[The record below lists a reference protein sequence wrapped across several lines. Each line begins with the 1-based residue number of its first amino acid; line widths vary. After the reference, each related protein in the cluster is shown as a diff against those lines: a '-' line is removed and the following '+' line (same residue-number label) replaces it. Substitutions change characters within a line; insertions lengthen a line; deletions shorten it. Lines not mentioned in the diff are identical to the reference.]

1 MTDDETHPLR
11 DRLEQVGRFSAENR
25 RTVFAV
31 VAALVLVSLV
41 IAGASVQMS
50 LGMELYIDDSS
61 QTNQDWQEVKGE
73 DAFDLGNNVFVMVE
87 ADHLYDPETIRTID
101 RLDRRYTDTGEF
113 TSVTSLADVVK
124 RGNGG
129 EIPSTEREVHASI
142 QRVETMDPSAAALVS
157 NVNPDR
163 ETALIVATYG
173 EVDVPDSEDQYFGFL
188 PGTAAGY
195 LTGETADATDHVHV
209 PPNVDVT
216 VTGAPV
222 FENAAFG
229 LMLPEMIQLFA
240 VAFAII
246 FTVVFLVMRGRLYRT
261 WKVFI
266 PVGTAMVSLV
276 YMLGMMGVVGFNFNA
291 IMLGVLPIALGL
303 GIDFSLQLHTR
314 YIEEREKGREPVDA
328 AGAAART
335 TGNTLL
341 LAMATTSIGLG
352 ALLVSAVPPTRQLG
366 ATAAFGVIAATA
378 LSLTLLVALLVHFD
392 DDEYELV
399 TDSGDAPA
407 DAPTAATDGGEPTDD
422 DRSRDGDEPIDGS
435 SPDGPAPLDPPSA
448 DGGGGDEPAPEPS
461 ASGGDRSDSDESST
475 GVVGSDDPAF
485 ERFIGALSGG
495 IAAAPLLVLLLMVGA
510 IGGGAAVYHDVPTTQ
525 EMLDYWPDIEQR
537 DDLESL
543 EDTAESPS
551 VMYLVVEGKDAYSP
565 TTFERASAFE
575 TEIEDH
581 PDVNAAMSPVTAVE
595 MANGGEI
602 PESRARVIGLAEQQ
616 AASELMPIGSREET
630 PDRFIIQLFV
640 ADIEGE
646 EVRHLIDDTE
656 AIADKHLSTER
667 TAVTGKPVVN
677 RNVIENVTSGR
688 DPMTVLSFGMATI
701 FLALA
706 LRSLRE
712 SVLLVVSVAISAVM
726 LISMAMYALG
736 IPWNPLTVATGSIAL
751 GAGITYGIHVHERFK
766 EELFTHGSTP
776 TEAMREAMVRKSR
789 PVVGSGTTTLFGF
802 GALGISQFPVLANF
816 GIAVALAMTFALVT
830 AFVFLP
836 AAALVLATRTN
847 TYATA

>member
-1 MTDDETHPLR
+1 MTDDASTPLR
-11 DRLEQVGRFSAENR
+11 DGLERVGRFSAENR
-25 RTVFAV
+25 RTVFSAVAVLAV
-31 VAALVLVSLV
+31 VSLA

-50 LGMELYIDDSS
+50 LGMELYIDDDS
-61 QTNQDWQEVKGE
+61 QTNQNWQEVKA
-73 DAFDLGNNVFVMVE
+73 DDTFDLGNNVFVMVE
-87 ADHLYDPETIRTID
+87 TDHLYEPETIRTID
-101 RLDRRYTDTGEF
+101 RLDRRYAASGEF
-113 TSVTSLADVVK
+113 SSVTSLADVVR

-129 EIPSTEREVHASI
+129 EIPDTEREVRASI
-142 QRVETMDPSAAALVS
+142 ARVESTDSSAAALVS

-173 EVDVPDSEDQYFGFL
+173 EVDVPPSDDKYFGFL

-195 LTGETADATDHVHV
+195 LTDEVTDATDHVRV
-209 PPNVDVT
+209 PPHVDVT

-229 LMLPEMIQLFA
+229 LMLPEMVQLFA

-246 FTVVFLVMRGRLYRT
+246 FSVVFLVMRGRLYRT
-261 WKVFI
+261 WKVFL
-266 PVGTAMVSLV
+266 PVGTALVALV

-378 LSLTLLVALLVHFD
+378 LSLTLLVALLVEFD
-392 DDEYELV
+392 GDEYETV
-399 TDSGDAPA
+399 NAPA
-407 DAPTAATDGGEPTDD
+407 DSDAAV
-422 DRSRDGDEPIDGS
+422 
-435 SPDGPAPLDPPSA
+435 A
-448 DGGGGDEPAPEPS
+448 DGGAPPSPGGDADDRPAPEPS
-461 ASGGDRSDSDESST
+461 ADSVLGDDE
-475 GVVGSDDPAF
+475 PAF
-485 ERFIGALSGG
+485 ERFIGSLSGG
-495 IAAAPLLVLLLMVGA
+495 IAAAPLFVVVLMLAA
-510 IGGGAAVYHDVPTTQ
+510 IGGGAAVYHDVETTQ
-525 EMLDYWPDIEQR
+525 EMLDYWPSIEQR
-537 DDLESL
+537 DDLEEL
-543 EDTAESPS
+543 EDTAQSPN
-551 VMYLVVEGKDAYSP
+551 VIYLVVEGTDAYSP
-565 TTFERASAFE
+565 TTFRRASAFE
-575 TEIEDH
+575 TAIEDH
-581 PDVNAAMSPVTAVE
+581 DDVNAAMSPVTAVE
-595 MANGGEI
+595 MANDGEI
-602 PESRARVIGLAEQQ
+602 PESRARLVETVDRQ
-616 AASELMPIGSREET
+616 AASDLMPIGDRADT
-630 PDRFIIQLFV
+630 PDRFVIQLFV
-640 ADIEGE
+640 ADIEGQ

-656 AIADKHLSTER
+656 AVADKHLATER

-688 DPMTVLSFGMATI
+688 DPMTVLSFGMATL

-766 EELFTHGSTP
+766 EELYVNNAAP
-776 TEAMREAMVRKSR
+776 AAAMREAMVRKSR
-789 PVVGSGTTTLFGF
+789 PVIGSGATTLFGF
-802 GALGISQFPVLANF
+802 GALGISDFPVLANF
-816 GIAVALAMTFALVT
+816 GIAVALAMTFALAT

-836 AAALVLATRTN
+836 AAALLLARWTN
-847 TYATA
+847 TYDAA

>member
-261 WKVFI
+261 WKVFL

-276 YMLGMMGVVGFNFNA
+276 YMLGMMGIVGFNFNA

-399 TDSGDAPA
+399 AGAGDSSADTPA
-407 DAPTAATDGGEPTDD
+407 DTHPAATDGGAPTDGDDPTDD
-422 DRSRDGDEPIDGS
+422 TSLDERE
-435 SPDGPAPLDPPSA
+435 PLDPPSA
-448 DGGGGDEPAPEPS
+448 DGGGGDGPAPEPS
-461 ASGGDRSDSDESST
+461 ASGGDRAGSDEAST
-475 GVVGSDDPAF
+475 GVVGSDEPAF

-789 PVVGSGTTTLFGF
+789 PVIGSGATTLFGF

>member
-1 MTDDETHPLR
+1 MTDDASTPLR
-11 DRLEQVGRFSAENR
+11 DGLERVGRFSAENR
-25 RTVFAV
+25 RTVFSAVAVLAV
-31 VAALVLVSLV
+31 VSLA

-50 LGMELYIDDSS
+50 LGMELYIDDDS
-61 QTNQDWQEVKGE
+61 QTNQNWQEVKA
-73 DAFDLGNNVFVMVE
+73 DDTFDLGNNVFVMVE
-87 ADHLYDPETIRTID
+87 TDHLYEPETIRTID
-101 RLDRRYTDTGEF
+101 RLDRRYAASGEF
-113 TSVTSLADVVK
+113 SSVTSLADVVR

-129 EIPSTEREVHASI
+129 EIPDTEREVRASI
-142 QRVETMDPSAAALVS
+142 ARVESTDSSAAALVS

-173 EVDVPDSEDQYFGFL
+173 EVDVPPSDDKYFGFL

-195 LTGETADATDHVHV
+195 LTDEVADATDHVRV
-209 PPNVDVT
+209 PPHVDVT

-246 FTVVFLVMRGRLYRT
+246 FSVVFLVMRGRLYRT
-261 WKVFI
+261 WKVFL
-266 PVGTAMVSLV
+266 PVGTALVALV

-378 LSLTLLVALLVHFD
+378 LSLTLLVALLVELD
-392 DDEYELV
+392 GDEYETV
-399 TDSGDAPA
+399 NAPA
-407 DAPTAATDGGEPTDD
+407 DGDAAV
-422 DRSRDGDEPIDGS
+422 
-435 SPDGPAPLDPPSA
+435 A
-448 DGGGGDEPAPEPS
+448 DGGAPPSPGGDADDRPEPS
-461 ASGGDRSDSDESST
+461 ADDGVLGDDE
-475 GVVGSDDPAF
+475 PAF
-485 ERFIGALSGG
+485 ERFIGSLSGG
-495 IAAAPLLVLLLMVGA
+495 IAAAPLLVVVLMLAA
-510 IGGGAAVYHDVPTTQ
+510 IGGGAAVYHDVETTQ
-525 EMLDYWPDIEQR
+525 EMLDYWPEIEQR
-537 DDLESL
+537 DDLEEL
-543 EDTAESPS
+543 EDTAQSPN
-551 VMYLVVEGKDAYSP
+551 VIYLVVEGKDAYSP
-565 TTFERASAFE
+565 TTFRRASAFE
-575 TEIEDH
+575 TAIEDH
-581 PDVNAAMSPVTAVE
+581 DDVNAAMSPVTAVE
-595 MANGGEI
+595 MANDGEI
-602 PESRARVIGLAEQQ
+602 PESRARLVETVDRQ
-616 AASELMPIGSREET
+616 AASDLMPIGDRADT
-630 PDRFIIQLFV
+630 PDRFVIQLFV
-640 ADIEGE
+640 ADIEGQ

-656 AIADKHLSTER
+656 AVADKHLATER

-688 DPMTVLSFGMATI
+688 DPMTVLSFGMATL

-766 EELFTHGSTP
+766 EELYVNNAAP
-776 TEAMREAMVRKSR
+776 AAAMREAMVRKSR
-789 PVVGSGTTTLFGF
+789 PVIGSGATTLFGF
-802 GALGISQFPVLANF
+802 GALGISDFPVLANF
-816 GIAVALAMTFALVT
+816 GIAVALAMTFALAT

-836 AAALVLATRTN
+836 AAALLLARWTN
-847 TYATA
+847 TYDAA

>member
-1 MTDDETHPLR
+1 MTDDASTPLR
-11 DRLEQVGRFSAENR
+11 DGLERVGRFSAENR
-25 RTVFAV
+25 RTVFSAVAVLAV
-31 VAALVLVSLV
+31 VSLA

-50 LGMELYIDDSS
+50 LGMELYIDDDS
-61 QTNQDWQEVKGE
+61 QTNQNWQEVKA
-73 DAFDLGNNVFVMVE
+73 DDTFDLGNNVFVMVE
-87 ADHLYDPETIRTID
+87 TDHLYEPETIRTID
-101 RLDRRYTDTGEF
+101 RLDRRYAASGEF
-113 TSVTSLADVVK
+113 SSVTSLADVVR

-129 EIPSTEREVHASI
+129 EIPDTEREVRASI
-142 QRVETMDPSAAALVS
+142 ARVESTDSSAAALVS

-173 EVDVPDSEDQYFGFL
+173 EVDVPPSDDKYFGFL

-195 LTGETADATDHVHV
+195 LTDEVADATDHVRV
-209 PPNVDVT
+209 PPHVDVT

-246 FTVVFLVMRGRLYRT
+246 FSVVFLVMRGRLYRT
-261 WKVFI
+261 WKVFL
-266 PVGTAMVSLV
+266 PVGTALVALV

-378 LSLTLLVALLVHFD
+378 LSLTLLVALLVELD
-392 DDEYELV
+392 GDEYETV
-399 TDSGDAPA
+399 NAPA
-407 DAPTAATDGGEPTDD
+407 DGDAAV
-422 DRSRDGDEPIDGS
+422 
-435 SPDGPAPLDPPSA
+435 A
-448 DGGGGDEPAPEPS
+448 DGGAPPSPGGDADDRPAPEPS
-461 ASGGDRSDSDESST
+461 ADGVLGDDE
-475 GVVGSDDPAF
+475 PAF
-485 ERFIGALSGG
+485 ERFIGSLSGG
-495 IAAAPLLVLLLMVGA
+495 IAAAPLLVVVLMLAA
-510 IGGGAAVYHDVPTTQ
+510 IGGGAAVYHDVETTQ
-525 EMLDYWPDIEQR
+525 EMLDYWPEIEQR
-537 DDLESL
+537 DDLEEL
-543 EDTAESPS
+543 EDTAQSPN
-551 VMYLVVEGKDAYSP
+551 VIYLVVEGKDAYSP
-565 TTFERASAFE
+565 TTFRRASAFE
-575 TEIEDH
+575 TAIEDH
-581 PDVNAAMSPVTAVE
+581 DDVNAAMSPVTAVE
-595 MANGGEI
+595 MANDGEI
-602 PESRARVIGLAEQQ
+602 PESRARLVETVDRQ
-616 AASELMPIGSREET
+616 AASDLMPIGDRADT
-630 PDRFIIQLFV
+630 PDRFVIQLFV
-640 ADIEGE
+640 ADIEGQ

-656 AIADKHLSTER
+656 AVADKHLATER

-688 DPMTVLSFGMATI
+688 DPMTVLSFGMATL

-766 EELFTHGSTP
+766 EELYVNNAAP
-776 TEAMREAMVRKSR
+776 AAAMREAMVRKSR
-789 PVVGSGTTTLFGF
+789 PVIGSGATTLFGF
-802 GALGISQFPVLANF
+802 GALGISDFPVLANF
-816 GIAVALAMTFALVT
+816 GIAVALAMTFALAT

-836 AAALVLATRTN
+836 AAALLLARWTN
-847 TYATA
+847 TYDAA

>member
-1 MTDDETHPLR
+1 MTDDASTPLR
-11 DRLEQVGRFSAENR
+11 DGLERVGRFSAENR
-25 RTVFAV
+25 RTVFSAVAVLAV
-31 VAALVLVSLV
+31 VSLA

-50 LGMELYIDDSS
+50 LGMELYIDDDS
-61 QTNQDWQEVKGE
+61 QTNQNWQEVKA
-73 DAFDLGNNVFVMVE
+73 DDTFDLGNNVFVMVE
-87 ADHLYDPETIRTID
+87 TDHLYEPETIRTID
-101 RLDRRYTDTGEF
+101 RLDRRYAASGEF
-113 TSVTSLADVVK
+113 SSVTSLADVVR

-129 EIPSTEREVHASI
+129 EIPDTEREVRASI
-142 QRVETMDPSAAALVS
+142 ARVESTDSSAAALVS

-173 EVDVPDSEDQYFGFL
+173 EVDVPPSDDKYFGFL

-195 LTGETADATDHVHV
+195 LTDEVTDATDHVRV
-209 PPNVDVT
+209 PPHVDVT

-229 LMLPEMIQLFA
+229 LMLPEMVQLFA

-246 FTVVFLVMRGRLYRT
+246 FSVVFLVMRGRLYRT
-261 WKVFI
+261 WKVFL
-266 PVGTAMVSLV
+266 PVGTALVALV

-378 LSLTLLVALLVHFD
+378 LSLTLLVALLVEFD
-392 DDEYELV
+392 GDEYETV
-399 TDSGDAPA
+399 NAPA
-407 DAPTAATDGGEPTDD
+407 DSDAAV
-422 DRSRDGDEPIDGS
+422 
-435 SPDGPAPLDPPSA
+435 A
-448 DGGGGDEPAPEPS
+448 DGGAPPSPGGDADDRPAPEPS
-461 ASGGDRSDSDESST
+461 ADDGVLGDDE
-475 GVVGSDDPAF
+475 PAF
-485 ERFIGALSGG
+485 ERFIGSLSGG
-495 IAAAPLLVLLLMVGA
+495 IAAAPLLVVVLMLAA
-510 IGGGAAVYHDVPTTQ
+510 IGGGAAVYHDVETTQ
-525 EMLDYWPDIEQR
+525 EMLDYWPEIEQR
-537 DDLESL
+537 DDLEEL
-543 EDTAESPS
+543 EDTAQSPN
-551 VMYLVVEGKDAYSP
+551 VIYLVVEGTDAYSP
-565 TTFERASAFE
+565 TTFRRASAFE
-575 TEIEDH
+575 TAIEDH
-581 PDVNAAMSPVTAVE
+581 DDVNAAMSPVTAVE
-595 MANGGEI
+595 MANDGEI
-602 PESRARVIGLAEQQ
+602 PESRARLVETVDRQ
-616 AASELMPIGSREET
+616 AASDLMPIGDRADT
-630 PDRFIIQLFV
+630 PDRFVIQLFV
-640 ADIEGE
+640 ADIEGQ
-646 EVRHLIDDTE
+646 EVRYLIDDTE
-656 AIADKHLSTER
+656 AVADKHLATER

-688 DPMTVLSFGMATI
+688 DPMTVLSFGMATL

-766 EELFTHGSTP
+766 EELYVNNAAP
-776 TEAMREAMVRKSR
+776 AAAMREAMVRKSR
-789 PVVGSGTTTLFGF
+789 PVIGSGATTLFGF
-802 GALGISQFPVLANF
+802 GALGISDFPVLANF
-816 GIAVALAMTFALVT
+816 GIAVALAMTFALAT

-836 AAALVLATRTN
+836 AAALLLARWTN
-847 TYATA
+847 TYDAA

>member
-1 MTDDETHPLR
+1 MTDDDSTPLR
-11 DRLEQVGRFSAENR
+11 DGLERLGRFAAENR
-25 RTVFAV
+25 RTVFSV
-31 VAALVLVSLV
+31 VAVLVVVSLV
-41 IAGASVQMS
+41 IAGLSVQMS
-50 LGMELYIDDSS
+50 LGMELYVDDSS
-61 QTNQDWQEVKGE
+61 QTNQNWQEVKA
-73 DAFDLGNNVFVMVE
+73 DDTFDLGNNVFVMIE
-87 ADHLYDPETIRTID
+87 TDHLYEPETIRTID
-101 RLDRRYTDTGEF
+101 RLDRRYTETGEF
-113 TSVTSLADVVK
+113 SSVTSLADVVR

-129 EIPSTEREVHASI
+129 EIPATEREVRAAI
-142 QRVETMDPSAAALVS
+142 DRVESRDASAAALVD

-173 EVDVPDSEDQYFGFL
+173 QVDVPDAEDRYFGFL
-188 PGTAAGY
+188 PGTAAGF
-195 LTGETADATDHVHV
+195 LTDEVSDATDHVTV
-209 PPNVDVT
+209 PPHVDVT

-246 FTVVFLVMRGRLYRT
+246 FSVVFLVMRGRLYRT
-261 WKVFI
+261 WKVFL
-266 PVGTAMVSLV
+266 PVGTALVALV

-378 LSLTLLVALLVHFD
+378 LSLTLLVALLVQF
-392 DDEYELV
+392 
-399 TDSGDAPA
+399 
-407 DAPTAATDGGEPTDD
+407 
-422 DRSRDGDEPIDGS
+422 DGDEYDLQGTTAS
-435 SPDGPAPLDPPSA
+435 DSGEATVAAADNGRPSA
-448 DGGGGDEPAPEPS
+448 DTDTVNAPSPEPS
-461 ASGGDRSDSDESST
+461 ATDES
-475 GVVGSDDPAF
+475 GAVLGDDEPAF

-495 IAAAPLLVLLLMVGA
+495 IAASPLLVIVLMVAA

-537 DDLESL
+537 DDLEEL
-543 EDTAESPS
+543 ESTAQSPN
-551 VMYLVVEGKDAYSP
+551 VIYLVVESKDAYSP
-565 TTFERASAFE
+565 TTFRRASAFE
-575 TEIEDH
+575 TAIEDH
-581 PDVNAAMSPVTAVE
+581 DDVNAAMSPVTAVE
-595 MANGGEI
+595 MASAGEI
-602 PESRARVIGLAEQQ
+602 PERRTALVDTVDRQ
-616 AASELMPIGSREET
+616 AAGDLMPIGGRADT
-630 PDRFIIQLFV
+630 PDRFVIQLFV
-640 ADIEGE
+640 DDIEGE

-656 AIADKHLSTER
+656 ATADRHLVTER

-688 DPMTVLSFGMATI
+688 DPMTVLSFGMATV

-706 LRSLRE
+706 LRSVRE

-726 LISMAMYALG
+726 LISIAMYGLG

-766 EELFTHGSTP
+766 EELFARGSTP
-776 TEAMREAMVRKSR
+776 TVAMREAMVRKSR
-789 PVVGSGTTTLFGF
+789 PVIGSGATTLFGF

-836 AAALVLATRTN
+836 ASALLLAKWTN
-847 TYATA
+847 TYETAGDST

>member
-1 MTDDETHPLR
+1 MTDDASTPLR
-11 DRLEQVGRFSAENR
+11 DGLERVGRFSAENR
-25 RTVFAV
+25 RTVFSAVAVLAV
-31 VAALVLVSLV
+31 VSLA

-50 LGMELYIDDSS
+50 LGMELYIDDDS
-61 QTNQDWQEVKGE
+61 QTNQNWQEVKA
-73 DAFDLGNNVFVMVE
+73 DDTFDLGNNVFVMVE
-87 ADHLYDPETIRTID
+87 TDHLYEPETIRTID
-101 RLDRRYTDTGEF
+101 RLDRRYAASGEF
-113 TSVTSLADVVK
+113 SSVTSLADVVR

-129 EIPSTEREVHASI
+129 EIPDTEREVRASI
-142 QRVETMDPSAAALVS
+142 ARVESTDSSAAALVS

-173 EVDVPDSEDQYFGFL
+173 EVDVPPSDDKYFGFL

-195 LTGETADATDHVHV
+195 LTDEVADATDHVRV
-209 PPNVDVT
+209 PPHVDVT

-246 FTVVFLVMRGRLYRT
+246 FSVVFLVMRGRLYRT
-261 WKVFI
+261 WKVFL
-266 PVGTAMVSLV
+266 PVGTALVALV

-378 LSLTLLVALLVHFD
+378 LSLTLLVALLVELD
-392 DDEYELV
+392 GDEYETV
-399 TDSGDAPA
+399 NAPA
-407 DAPTAATDGGEPTDD
+407 DGDAAV
-422 DRSRDGDEPIDGS
+422 
-435 SPDGPAPLDPPSA
+435 A
-448 DGGGGDEPAPEPS
+448 DGGAPPSPGGDADDRPAPEPS
-461 ASGGDRSDSDESST
+461 ADDVLGDDE
-475 GVVGSDDPAF
+475 PAF
-485 ERFIGALSGG
+485 ERFIGSLSGG
-495 IAAAPLLVLLLMVGA
+495 IAAAPLLVVLLMVAA
-510 IGGGAAVYHDVPTTQ
+510 IGGGAAVYQDVETTQ

-537 DDLESL
+537 DDLEEL
-543 EDTAESPS
+543 EDTARSPN
-551 VMYLVVEGKDAYSP
+551 VIYVVVEGTDAYSP
-565 TTFERASAFE
+565 ATFRRASAFE
-575 TEIEDH
+575 TAIEDH
-581 PDVNAAMSPVTAVE
+581 DDVNAAMGPATAVE
-595 MANGGEI
+595 IANGGEI
-602 PESRARVIGLAEQQ
+602 PESRARLVETVDGQ
-616 AASELMPIGSREET
+616 AASDLMPIGDRADT
-630 PDRFIIQLFV
+630 PDRFVIQLFV
-640 ADIEGE
+640 ADIGGQ

-656 AIADKHLSTER
+656 AVAAEHLATER

-688 DPMTVLSFGMATI
+688 DPMTALSFGMATV

-766 EELFTHGSTP
+766 EELYVNDAAP
-776 TEAMREAMVRKSR
+776 AAAMREAMVRKSR
-789 PVVGSGTTTLFGF
+789 PVIGSGATTLFGF
-802 GALGISQFPVLANF
+802 GALGISDFPVLANF
-816 GIAVALAMTFALVT
+816 GIAVALAMSFALAT

-836 AAALVLATRTN
+836 ASALLLARRTD
-847 TYATA
+847 TYGGV

>member
-1 MTDDETHPLR
+1 MTDDASTPLR
-11 DRLEQVGRFSAENR
+11 DGLERVGRFSAENR
-25 RTVFAV
+25 RTVFSAVAVLAV
-31 VAALVLVSLV
+31 VSLA

-50 LGMELYIDDSS
+50 LGMELYIDDDS
-61 QTNQDWQEVKGE
+61 QTNQNWQEVKA
-73 DAFDLGNNVFVMVE
+73 DDTFDLGNNVFVMVE
-87 ADHLYDPETIRTID
+87 TDHLYEPETIRTID
-101 RLDRRYTDTGEF
+101 RLDRRYAASGEF
-113 TSVTSLADVVK
+113 SSVTSLADVVR

-129 EIPSTEREVHASI
+129 EIPDTEREVRASI
-142 QRVETMDPSAAALVS
+142 ARVESTDSSAAALVS

-173 EVDVPDSEDQYFGFL
+173 EVDVPPSDDKYFGFL

-195 LTGETADATDHVHV
+195 LTDEVADATDHVRV
-209 PPNVDVT
+209 PPHVDVT

-229 LMLPEMIQLFA
+229 LMLPEMVQLFA

-246 FTVVFLVMRGRLYRT
+246 FSVVFLVMRGRLYRT
-261 WKVFI
+261 WKVFL
-266 PVGTAMVSLV
+266 PVGTALVALV

-378 LSLTLLVALLVHFD
+378 LSLTLLVALLVELD
-392 DDEYELV
+392 GDEYETV
-399 TDSGDAPA
+399 NAPA
-407 DAPTAATDGGEPTDD
+407 DGDAAV
-422 DRSRDGDEPIDGS
+422 
-435 SPDGPAPLDPPSA
+435 A
-448 DGGGGDEPAPEPS
+448 DGGAPPSPGGDADDRPAPEPS
-461 ASGGDRSDSDESST
+461 ADDVLGDDE
-475 GVVGSDDPAF
+475 PAF
-485 ERFIGALSGG
+485 ERFIGSLSGG
-495 IAAAPLLVLLLMVGA
+495 IAAAPLFVVVLMLAA
-510 IGGGAAVYHDVPTTQ
+510 IGGGAAVYHDVETTQ
-525 EMLDYWPDIEQR
+525 EMLDYWPEIEQR
-537 DDLESL
+537 DDLEEL
-543 EDTAESPS
+543 EDTAQSPN
-551 VMYLVVEGKDAYSP
+551 VIYLVVEGKDAYSP
-565 TTFERASAFE
+565 TTFRRASAFE
-575 TEIEDH
+575 TAIEDH
-581 PDVNAAMSPVTAVE
+581 DDVNAAMSPVTAVE
-595 MANGGEI
+595 MANDGEI
-602 PESRARVIGLAEQQ
+602 PESRARLVETVDRQ
-616 AASELMPIGSREET
+616 AASDLMPIGDRADT
-630 PDRFIIQLFV
+630 PDRFVIQLFV
-640 ADIEGE
+640 ADIEGQ

-656 AIADKHLSTER
+656 AVADKHLATER

-688 DPMTVLSFGMATI
+688 DPMTVLSFGMATL

-766 EELFTHGSTP
+766 EELYVNNAAP
-776 TEAMREAMVRKSR
+776 AAAMREAMVRKSR
-789 PVVGSGTTTLFGF
+789 PVIGSGATTLFGF
-802 GALGISQFPVLANF
+802 GALGISDFPVLANF
-816 GIAVALAMTFALVT
+816 GIAVALAMTFALAT

-836 AAALVLATRTN
+836 AAALLLARWTN
-847 TYATA
+847 TYDAA

>member
-1 MTDDETHPLR
+1 MTDDESTPLR
-11 DRLEQVGRFSAENR
+11 DRLERVGRFSAENR
-25 RTVFAV
+25 RTVFSV
-31 VAALVLVSLV
+31 VAVLVVVSLV

-50 LGMELYIDDSS
+50 LGMELYIDDDS
-61 QTNQDWQEVKGE
+61 QTNQNWQEVKA
-73 DAFDLGNNVFVMVE
+73 DDTFDLGNNVFVMVE
-87 ADHLYDPETIRTID
+87 TDHLYHPETIRTID
-101 RLDRRYTDTGEF
+101 RLDGRYTASEEF
-113 TSVTSLADVVK
+113 SSVTSLADVVK

-129 EIPSTEREVHASI
+129 EIPDTEREVRASI
-142 QRVETMDPSAAALVS
+142 ARVESMDSSAAALVS

-173 EVDVPDSEDQYFGFL
+173 EVDVPSSDDQYFGFL
-188 PGTAAGY
+188 PGTGAGY
-195 LTGETADATDHVHV
+195 LTDEVTDATSHVRV
-209 PPNVDVT
+209 PPHVDVT

-229 LMLPEMIQLFA
+229 LMLPEMVQLFA

-246 FTVVFLVMRGRLYRT
+246 FSVVFLVMRGRLYRT
-261 WKVFI
+261 WKVFL
-266 PVGTAMVSLV
+266 PVGTALVALV
-276 YMLGMMGVVGFNFNA
+276 YMLGMMGVIGFNFNA

-314 YIEEREKGREPVDA
+314 YIEEREKGRDPVDA

-378 LSLTLLVALLVHFD
+378 LSLTLLVALLVEFD
-392 DDEYELV
+392 DDEYGTV
-399 TDSGDAPA
+399 NAP
-407 DAPTAATDGGEPTDD
+407 DT
-422 DRSRDGDEPIDGS
+422 
-435 SPDGPAPLDPPSA
+435 PS
-448 DGGGGDEPAPEPS
+448 PEPS
-461 ASGGDRSDSDESST
+461 AAG
-475 GVVGSDDPAF
+475 GSDGVLGDDEPAF

-495 IAAAPLLVLLLMVGA
+495 IAATPLLVIVLMVAA

-537 DDLESL
+537 DDLEDL
-543 EDTAESPS
+543 EDAAQSPN
-551 VMYLVVEGKDAYSP
+551 VIYVVVEGKDAYSP
-565 TTFERASAFE
+565 TTFRRASAFE
-575 TEIEDH
+575 SAIEEHD
-581 PDVNAAMSPVTAVE
+581 DVNAAMGPATAVE
-595 MANGGEI
+595 IANDGEI
-602 PESRARVIGLAEQQ
+602 PESRARLIETVDRQAE
-616 AASELMPIGSREET
+616 SDLMPIGSRADT
-630 PDRFIIQLFV
+630 PDRFVIQLFV
-640 ADIEGE
+640 ADIGGQ

-656 AIADKHLSTER
+656 AVADGHLVTER

-688 DPMTVLSFGMATI
+688 DPMTALSFGMATL

-706 LRSLRE
+706 LRSFRE
-712 SVLLVVSVAISAVM
+712 SVLLVVSVAVSAVM

-766 EELFTHGSTP
+766 EELSTAGTTP
-776 TEAMREAMVRKSR
+776 AAAMREAMVRKSR
-789 PVVGSGTTTLFGF
+789 PVIGSGATTLFGF
-802 GALGISQFPVLANF
+802 GALGISDFPVLANF

-836 AAALVLATRTN
+836 ASALLLARRTD
-847 TYATA
+847 TYDGA

>member
-1 MTDDETHPLR
+1 MTDDSHPLR

-25 RTVFAV
+25 RTVFSV
-31 VAALVLVSLV
+31 VAVLVLVSLV
-41 IAGASVQMS
+41 VAGASVQMS

-61 QTNQDWQEVKGE
+61 QTNQDWQEVKSE

-87 ADHLYDPETIRTID
+87 TDQLYDPETIRTID
-101 RLDRRYTDTGEF
+101 RLDRRYAAADEF
-113 TSVTSLADVVK
+113 TSVTSLADVVR

-129 EIPSTEREVHASI
+129 EIPATEREVRASI
-142 QRVETMDPSAAALVS
+142 RRVEAMDPSAAALVS

-173 EVDVPDSEDQYFGFL
+173 EVDVPDSTDQYFGFL

-195 LTGETADATDHVHV
+195 VTGEVADATDHVRV
-209 PPNVDVT
+209 PPTVDVT

-246 FTVVFLVMRGRLYRT
+246 FTVVFLVMRGRLYHT
-261 WKVFI
+261 WKVFL

-276 YMLGMMGVVGFNFNA
+276 YMLGMMGLVGFNFNA

-314 YIEEREKGREPVDA
+314 YIEEREKGREPTDA

-366 ATAAFGVIAATA
+366 ATAAFGVVAATA
-378 LSLTLLVALLVHFD
+378 LSLTLLISLLVHFD
-392 DDEYELV
+392 ADEYEPV
-399 TDSGDAPA
+399 ASSADGSVDVPAPA
-407 DAPTAATDGGEPTDD
+407 DPDPDPDPDADPDAATTDD
-422 DRSRDGDEPIDGS
+422 RN
-435 SPDGPAPLDPPSA
+435 PPSA
-448 DGGGGDEPAPEPS
+448 DGGTGDPPAPEPG
-461 ASGGDRSDSDESST
+461 ASGGDGSDAADSATSFVDSDE
-475 GVVGSDDPAF
+475 PAF
-485 ERFIGALSGG
+485 ERAIGALAGG
-495 IAAAPLLVLLLMVGA
+495 IAAAPLVVILLMTAA

-525 EMLDYWPDIEQR
+525 EMLDYWPDIDQR

-543 EDTAESPS
+543 EDTAQSPS
-551 VMYLVVEGKDAYSP
+551 VMYVVVEGTDAYSP

-575 TEIEDH
+575 TAIEAH

-595 MANGGEI
+595 MATGGEI
-602 PESRARVIGLAEQQ
+602 PQSRARLIDIANAQ
-616 AASELMPIGSREET
+616 AASELMPIGSRTET

-640 ADIEGE
+640 DDISGKD
-646 EVRHLIDDTE
+646 VRYLIDDTE
-656 AIADKHLSTER
+656 AIADAHLSTER

-688 DPMTVLSFGMATI
+688 DPMTVLSFGMATV

-726 LISMAMYALG
+726 LISMAMYFFG

-776 TEAMREAMVRKSR
+776 TAAMREAMVRKSR
-789 PVVGSGTTTLFGF
+789 PVIGSGATTLFGF

-836 AAALVLATRTN
+836 AAALLLARWTN
-847 TYATA
+847 TYDAA

>member
-1 MTDDETHPLR
+1 MTDDASTPLR
-11 DRLEQVGRFSAENR
+11 DGLERVGRFSAENR
-25 RTVFAV
+25 RTVFSAVAVLAV
-31 VAALVLVSLV
+31 VSLA

-50 LGMELYIDDSS
+50 LGMELYIDDDS
-61 QTNQDWQEVKGE
+61 QTNQNWQEVKA
-73 DAFDLGNNVFVMVE
+73 DDTFDLGNNVFVMVE
-87 ADHLYDPETIRTID
+87 TDHLYEPETIRTID
-101 RLDRRYTDTGEF
+101 RLDRRYAASGEF
-113 TSVTSLADVVK
+113 SSVTSLADVVR

-129 EIPSTEREVHASI
+129 EIPDTEREVRASI
-142 QRVETMDPSAAALVS
+142 ARVESTDSSAAALVS

-173 EVDVPDSEDQYFGFL
+173 EVDVPPSDDKYFGFL

-195 LTGETADATDHVHV
+195 LTDEVTDATDHVRV
-209 PPNVDVT
+209 PPHVDVT

-229 LMLPEMIQLFA
+229 LMLPEMVQLFA

-246 FTVVFLVMRGRLYRT
+246 FSVVFLVMRGRLYRT
-261 WKVFI
+261 WKVFL
-266 PVGTAMVSLV
+266 PVGTALVALV

-378 LSLTLLVALLVHFD
+378 LSLTLLVALLVELD
-392 DDEYELV
+392 GDEYETV
-399 TDSGDAPA
+399 NAPA
-407 DAPTAATDGGEPTDD
+407 DGDAAV
-422 DRSRDGDEPIDGS
+422 
-435 SPDGPAPLDPPSA
+435 A
-448 DGGGGDEPAPEPS
+448 DGGAPPSPGGDADDRPEPS
-461 ASGGDRSDSDESST
+461 ADDGVLGDDE
-475 GVVGSDDPAF
+475 PAF
-485 ERFIGALSGG
+485 ERFIGSLSGG
-495 IAAAPLLVLLLMVGA
+495 IAAAPLLVVVLMLAA
-510 IGGGAAVYHDVPTTQ
+510 IGGGAAVYHDVETTQ
-525 EMLDYWPDIEQR
+525 EMLDYWPEIEQR
-537 DDLESL
+537 DDLEEL
-543 EDTAESPS
+543 EDTAQSPN
-551 VMYLVVEGKDAYSP
+551 VIYLVVEGKDAYSP
-565 TTFERASAFE
+565 TTFRRASAFE
-575 TEIEDH
+575 TAIEDH
-581 PDVNAAMSPVTAVE
+581 DDVNAAMSPVTAVE
-595 MANGGEI
+595 MANDGEI
-602 PESRARVIGLAEQQ
+602 PESRARLVETVDRQ
-616 AASELMPIGSREET
+616 AASDLMPIGDRADT
-630 PDRFIIQLFV
+630 PDRFVIQLFV
-640 ADIEGE
+640 ADIEGQ

-656 AIADKHLSTER
+656 AVADKHLATER

-688 DPMTVLSFGMATI
+688 DPMTVLSFGMATL

-766 EELFTHGSTP
+766 EELYVNNAAP
-776 TEAMREAMVRKSR
+776 AAAMREAMVRKSR
-789 PVVGSGTTTLFGF
+789 PVIGSGATTLFGF
-802 GALGISQFPVLANF
+802 GALGISDFPVLANF
-816 GIAVALAMTFALVT
+816 GIAVALAMTFALAT

-836 AAALVLATRTN
+836 AAALLLARWTN
-847 TYATA
+847 TYDAA

>member
-1 MTDDETHPLR
+1 MIDDAEPLR
-11 DRLEQVGRFSAENR
+11 DGLERVGRFSAENR
-25 RTVFAV
+25 RTVFGV
-31 VAALVLVSLV
+31 VAVLVVASLAV
-41 IAGASVQMS
+41 AGASVQMS
-50 LGMELYIDDSS
+50 LGMELYVDDAS
-61 QTNQDWQEVKGE
+61 QTNQNWQEVKDD

-87 ADHLYDPETIRTID
+87 SDHLYDPETIRAID
-101 RLDRRYTDTGEF
+101 RLDRRYTASEEF
-113 TSVTSLADVVK
+113 SSVTSLADIVR

-129 EIPSTEREVHASI
+129 EIPNTERGVRAAI
-142 QRVETMDPSAAALVS
+142 DRVESMDSSTAALVD

-173 EVDVPDSEDQYFGFL
+173 EVDVPDAEDQYFGFL

-195 LTGETADATDHVHV
+195 LTDVAADATDHVSV
-209 PPNVDVT
+209 PPHADVT

-246 FTVVFLVMRGRLYRT
+246 FSVVVLVMRGRLQRT
-261 WKVFI
+261 WKVFL
-266 PVGTAMVSLV
+266 PVGTALVALV

-291 IMLGVLPIALGL
+291 IMLGVMPIALGL

-314 YIEEREKGREPVDA
+314 YIEEREGGRDPVDA

-335 TGNTLL
+335 TGNILL
-341 LAMATTSIGLG
+341 LAMGTTSIGLG

-366 ATAAFGVIAATA
+366 ATAAFGVVAATA
-378 LSLTLLVALLVHFD
+378 LSLTLLIALLVQFD
-392 DDEYELV
+392 DGEYG
-399 TDSGDAPA
+399 TNGGSQTPA
-407 DAPTAATDGGEPTDD
+407 DDAAAVADGGESSTA
-422 DRSRDGDEPIDGS
+422 DGD
-435 SPDGPAPLDPPSA
+435 LL
-448 DGGGGDEPAPEPS
+448 GDDA
-461 ASGGDRSDSDESST
+461 
-475 GVVGSDDPAF
+475 PAF
-485 ERFIGALSGG
+485 ERVIGVLSDG
-495 IAAAPLLVLLLMVGA
+495 IAATPLLVIVLMAAA

-537 DDLESL
+537 DDLETL
-543 EDTAESPS
+543 EETAQSPN
-551 VMYLVVEGKDAYSP
+551 VMYVVVEGTDAYSP
-565 TTFERASAFE
+565 TTFRRASAFE
-575 TEIEDH
+575 TAIEDH
-581 PDVNAAMSPVTAVE
+581 DDVNAAMSPVTAVE
-595 MANGGEI
+595 TAADGDI
-602 PESRARVIGLAEQQ
+602 PERRSRLIDTVDRQAE
-616 AASELMPIGSREET
+616 SDLMPISGRT
-630 PDRFIIQLFV
+630 DAPDRFVIQLFV

-646 EVRHLIDDTE
+646 EVRYLIDDTE
-656 AIADKHLSTER
+656 AMADRHFATER

-688 DPMTVLSFGMATI
+688 DPMTVLSFGMATM

-706 LRSLRE
+706 LRSVRE

-726 LISMAMYALG
+726 LISIAMYGLG

-766 EELFTHGSTP
+766 EELSAAGSTP
-776 TEAMREAMVRKSR
+776 AAAMKEAMVRKSR
-789 PVVGSGTTTLFGF
+789 PVVGSGATTLFGF

-836 AAALVLATRTN
+836 ASALLLARWTDTYHAA
-847 TYATA
+847 

>member
-87 ADHLYDPETIRTID
+87 TDHLYEPETIRTID
-101 RLDRRYTDTGEF
+101 RLDRRYAAADEF
-113 TSVTSLADVVK
+113 TSVTSLADVVR

-129 EIPSTEREVHASI
+129 EIPSTEREVRASI
-142 QRVETMDPSAAALVS
+142 RRVETMDPSAAALVS

-195 LTGETADATDHVHV
+195 VTGEVADATDHVRV

-543 EDTAESPS
+543 EDTAE
-551 VMYLVVEGKDAYSP
+551 A
-565 TTFERASAFE
+565 
-575 TEIEDH
+575 
-581 PDVNAAMSPVTAVE
+581 
-595 MANGGEI
+595 
-602 PESRARVIGLAEQQ
+602 
-616 AASELMPIGSREET
+616 
-630 PDRFIIQLFV
+630 
-640 ADIEGE
+640 
-646 EVRHLIDDTE
+646 
-656 AIADKHLSTER
+656 
-667 TAVTGKPVVN
+667 
-677 RNVIENVTSGR
+677 
-688 DPMTVLSFGMATI
+688 
-701 FLALA
+701 
-706 LRSLRE
+706 
-712 SVLLVVSVAISAVM
+712 
-726 LISMAMYALG
+726 
-736 IPWNPLTVATGSIAL
+736 
-751 GAGITYGIHVHERFK
+751 
-766 EELFTHGSTP
+766 
-776 TEAMREAMVRKSR
+776 
-789 PVVGSGTTTLFGF
+789 
-802 GALGISQFPVLANF
+802 
-816 GIAVALAMTFALVT
+816 
-830 AFVFLP
+830 
-836 AAALVLATRTN
+836 
-847 TYATA
+847 

>member
-87 ADHLYDPETIRTID
+87 TDHLYEPETIRTID
-101 RLDRRYTDTGEF
+101 RLDRRYAAADEF
-113 TSVTSLADVVK
+113 TSVTSLADVVR

-129 EIPSTEREVHASI
+129 EIPSTEREVRASI
-142 QRVETMDPSAAALVS
+142 RRVETMDPSAAALVS

-195 LTGETADATDHVHV
+195 VTGEVADATDHVRV

-261 WKVFI
+261 WKVLI

-448 DGGGGDEPAPEPS
+448 DGGGGDGPLPEPS

-510 IGGGAAVYHDVPTTQ
+510 IGGGATVYHDVPTTQ

-595 MANGGEI
+595 MANDGEI

-726 LISMAMYALG
+726 LISMAMYALE

-789 PVVGSGTTTLFGF
+789 PVVGSGATTLFGF

>member
-1 MTDDETHPLR
+1 MTDDASTPLR
-11 DRLEQVGRFSAENR
+11 DGLERVGRFSAENR
-25 RTVFAV
+25 RTVFSAVAVLAV
-31 VAALVLVSLV
+31 VSLA

-50 LGMELYIDDSS
+50 LGMELYIDDDS
-61 QTNQDWQEVKGE
+61 QTNQNWQEVKA
-73 DAFDLGNNVFVMVE
+73 DDTFDLGNNVFVMVE
-87 ADHLYDPETIRTID
+87 TDHLYEPETIRTID
-101 RLDRRYTDTGEF
+101 RLDRRYAASGEF
-113 TSVTSLADVVK
+113 SSVTSLADVVR

-129 EIPSTEREVHASI
+129 EIPDTEREVRASI
-142 QRVETMDPSAAALVS
+142 ARVESTDSSAAALVS

-173 EVDVPDSEDQYFGFL
+173 EVDVPPSDDKYFGFL

-195 LTGETADATDHVHV
+195 LTDEVADATDHVRV
-209 PPNVDVT
+209 PPHVDVT

-246 FTVVFLVMRGRLYRT
+246 FSVVFLVMRGRLYRT
-261 WKVFI
+261 WKVFL
-266 PVGTAMVSLV
+266 PVGTALVALV

-378 LSLTLLVALLVHFD
+378 LSLTLLVALLVELD
-392 DDEYELV
+392 GDEYETV
-399 TDSGDAPA
+399 NAPA
-407 DAPTAATDGGEPTDD
+407 DGDAAVADCGAPPSPGGDAD
-422 DRSRDGDEPIDGS
+422 DR
-435 SPDGPAPLDPPSA
+435 
-448 DGGGGDEPAPEPS
+448 PAPEPS
-461 ASGGDRSDSDESST
+461 ADGVLGDDE
-475 GVVGSDDPAF
+475 PAF
-485 ERFIGALSGG
+485 ERFIGSLSGG
-495 IAAAPLLVLLLMVGA
+495 IAAAPLLVVVLMLAA
-510 IGGGAAVYHDVPTTQ
+510 IGGGAAVYHDVETTQ
-525 EMLDYWPDIEQR
+525 EMLDYWPEIEQR
-537 DDLESL
+537 DDLEEL
-543 EDTAESPS
+543 EDTAQSPN
-551 VMYLVVEGKDAYSP
+551 VIYLVVEGKDAYSP
-565 TTFERASAFE
+565 TTFRRASAFE
-575 TEIEDH
+575 TAIEDH
-581 PDVNAAMSPVTAVE
+581 DDVNAAMSPVTAVE
-595 MANGGEI
+595 MANDGEI
-602 PESRARVIGLAEQQ
+602 PESRARLVETVDRQ
-616 AASELMPIGSREET
+616 AASDLMPIGDRADT
-630 PDRFIIQLFV
+630 PDRFVIQLFV
-640 ADIEGE
+640 ADIEGQ

-656 AIADKHLSTER
+656 AVADKHLATER

-688 DPMTVLSFGMATI
+688 DPMTVLSFGMATL

-766 EELFTHGSTP
+766 EELYVNNAAP
-776 TEAMREAMVRKSR
+776 AAAMREAMVRKSR
-789 PVVGSGTTTLFGF
+789 PVIGSGATTLFGF
-802 GALGISQFPVLANF
+802 GALGISDFPVLANF
-816 GIAVALAMTFALVT
+816 GIAVALAMTFALAT

-836 AAALVLATRTN
+836 AAALLLARWTN
-847 TYATA
+847 TYDAA

>member
-87 ADHLYDPETIRTID
+87 TDHLYEPETIRTID
-101 RLDRRYTDTGEF
+101 RLDRRYAAADEF
-113 TSVTSLADVVK
+113 TSVTSLADVV
-124 RGNGG
+124 RQGNGG
-129 EIPSTEREVHASI
+129 EIPSTEREVRASI
-142 QRVETMDPSAAALVS
+142 RRVETMDPSAAALVS

-195 LTGETADATDHVHV
+195 VTGEVADATDHVRV

-216 VTGAPV
+216 VAPV

-789 PVVGSGTTTLFGF
+789 PVVGSGATTLFGF

>member
-1 MTDDETHPLR
+1 VGHYEADQPATRQTTENMTDDGPTPLR
-11 DRLEQVGRFSAENR
+11 DGLERLGRFSAENR
-25 RTVFAV
+25 RTVFSV
-31 VAALVLVSLV
+31 VAVLVVVSLA
-41 IAGASVQMS
+41 IAGLSVQMS

-61 QTNQDWQEVKGE
+61 QTNQNWQEVKAD
-73 DAFDLGNNVFVMVE
+73 DAFDLGNNVFVMIE
-87 ADHLYDPETIRTID
+87 TDHLYEPETIRTID
-101 RLDRRYTDTGEF
+101 RLDRRYTATDKF
-113 TSVTSLADVVK
+113 SSVTSLADVVK

-129 EIPSTEREVHASI
+129 EIPATEREVRAAI
-142 QRVETMDPSAAALVS
+142 NRVESTDTSTAALVN

-173 EVDVPDSEDQYFGFL
+173 QVDVPDAEDQYFGFL

-195 LTGETADATDHVHV
+195 LTDKVSDATDHVTV
-209 PPNVDVT
+209 PPHVDVT

-246 FTVVFLVMRGRLYRT
+246 FSVVFLVMRGRLYRT
-261 WKVFI
+261 WKVFL
-266 PVGTAMVSLV
+266 PVGTALVALV
-276 YMLGMMGVVGFNFNA
+276 YMLGMMGIVGFNFNA

-328 AGAAART
+328 AASAART

-378 LSLTLLVALLVHFD
+378 LSLTLLVALLVQFD
-392 DDEYELV
+392 DDEYDQTGPTASDTTEATAAATAAERNSS
-399 TDSGDAPA
+399 TDSKNKN
-407 DAPTAATDGGEPTDD
+407 
-422 DRSRDGDEPIDGS
+422 
-435 SPDGPAPLDPPSA
+435 SPS
-448 DGGGGDEPAPEPS
+448 PEPS
-461 ASGGDRSDSDESST
+461 ANDQSSG
-475 GVVGSDDPAF
+475 VLSDDEPAF
-485 ERFIGALSGG
+485 ERFIGTLSSG
-495 IAAAPLLVLLLMVGA
+495 IAASPLIVILLMIAA

-537 DDLESL
+537 DDLEEL
-543 EDTAESPS
+543 ESTAQSPNVIYLLVES
-551 VMYLVVEGKDAYSP
+551 KDAYSP
-565 TTFERASAFE
+565 TTFRRASAFE
-575 TEIEDH
+575 TAIEDH
-581 PDVNAAMSPVTAVE
+581 DDVNAAMSSVTAVE
-595 MANGGEI
+595 MATGGDI
-602 PESRARVIGLAEQQ
+602 PERRTRLIDTVDRQ
-616 AASELMPIGSREET
+616 AASDLMPVGSREDT
-630 PDRFIIQLFV
+630 PDRFVIQLFV
-640 ADIEGE
+640 DDIEGE

-656 AIADKHLSTER
+656 ATADRHLVTER

-688 DPMTVLSFGMATI
+688 DPMTVLSFGLATV

-706 LRSLRE
+706 LRSVRE

-726 LISMAMYALG
+726 LISIAMYLLG

-766 EELFTHGSTP
+766 EELFERGSTP
-776 TEAMREAMVRKSR
+776 VVAMREAMVRKSR
-789 PVVGSGTTTLFGF
+789 PVIGSGATTLFGF

-836 AAALVLATRTN
+836 ASALLLARWTN
-847 TYATA
+847 TYDIVVDST

>member
-1 MTDDETHPLR
+1 MTDDESTPLR
-11 DRLEQVGRFSAENR
+11 DGLERVGRFSAENR
-25 RTVFAV
+25 RTVFSV
-31 VAALVLVSLV
+31 VAVLVVVSLA

-50 LGMELYIDDSS
+50 LGMELYIDDDSR
-61 QTNQDWQEVKGE
+61 TNQNWQEVKA
-73 DAFDLGNNVFVMVE
+73 DDTFDLGNNVFVMIE
-87 ADHLYDPETIRTID
+87 TDHLYEPETIRTID
-101 RLDRRYTDTGEF
+101 RLDERYTASGEF
-113 TSVTSLADVVK
+113 SSVTSLADVVR

-129 EIPSTEREVHASI
+129 EIPDTEREVRASI
-142 QRVETMDPSAAALVS
+142 ARVESTDPSAAALVS

-163 ETALIVATYG
+163 ETALVVATYG
-173 EVDVPDSEDQYFGFL
+173 EVDVPSSDDQYVGFL

-195 LTGETADATDHVHV
+195 LTDEVTDATDHVRV
-209 PPNVDVT
+209 PPHVDVT

-229 LMLPEMIQLFA
+229 LMLPEMVQLFA

-246 FTVVFLVMRGRLYRT
+246 FSVVFLVMRGRLYRT
-261 WKVFI
+261 WKVFL
-266 PVGTAMVSLV
+266 PVGTALVALV
-276 YMLGMMGVVGFNFNA
+276 YMLGMMGVVGFDFNA

-314 YIEEREKGREPVDA
+314 YIEEREKGNGPVDA

-378 LSLTLLVALLVHFD
+378 LSLTLLVALLVEFD
-392 DDEYELV
+392 GDEYE
-399 TDSGDAPA
+399 TA
-407 DAPTAATDGGEPTDD
+407 DAPIGAAAGGDEPVADGGE
-422 DRSRDGDEPIDGS
+422 
-435 SPDGPAPLDPPSA
+435 PPSA
-448 DGGGGDEPAPEPS
+448 DGDAADRPAPEPS
-461 ASGGDRSDSDESST
+461 ADDGVLGDDE
-475 GVVGSDDPAF
+475 PAF
-485 ERFIGALSGG
+485 ERFIGSLSGG
-495 IAAAPLLVLLLMVGA
+495 IAAAPLLVVLLMVAA
-510 IGGGAAVYHDVPTTQ
+510 IGGGAAVYQDVETTQ

-537 DDLESL
+537 DDLEEL
-543 EDTAESPS
+543 EDTARSPN
-551 VMYLVVEGKDAYSP
+551 VIYVVVEGTDAYSP
-565 TTFERASAFE
+565 ATFRRASAFE
-575 TEIEDH
+575 TAIEDH
-581 PDVNAAMSPVTAVE
+581 DDVNAAMGPATAVE
-595 MANGGEI
+595 IANGGEI
-602 PESRARVIGLAEQQ
+602 PESRARLVETVDGQ
-616 AASELMPIGSREET
+616 AASDLMPIGDRADT
-630 PDRFIIQLFV
+630 PDRFVIQLFV
-640 ADIEGE
+640 ADIGGQ

-656 AIADKHLSTER
+656 AVAAEHLATER

-688 DPMTVLSFGMATI
+688 DPLTALSFGMATV

-766 EELFTHGSTP
+766 EELYVNDAAP
-776 TEAMREAMVRKSR
+776 AAAMREAMVRKSR
-789 PVVGSGTTTLFGF
+789 PVIGSGATTLFGF
-802 GALGISQFPVLANF
+802 GALGISDFPVLANF
-816 GIAVALAMTFALVT
+816 GIAVALAMSFALAT

-836 AAALVLATRTN
+836 ASALLLARRTD
-847 TYATA
+847 TYGGV

>member
-1 MTDDETHPLR
+1 MTDDASTPLR
-11 DRLEQVGRFSAENR
+11 DGLERVGRFSAENR
-25 RTVFAV
+25 RTVFSAVAVLAV
-31 VAALVLVSLV
+31 VSLA

-50 LGMELYIDDSS
+50 LGMELYIDDDS
-61 QTNQDWQEVKGE
+61 QTNQNWQEVKA
-73 DAFDLGNNVFVMVE
+73 DDTFDLGNNVFVMVE
-87 ADHLYDPETIRTID
+87 TDHLYEPETIRTID
-101 RLDRRYTDTGEF
+101 RLDRRYAASGEF
-113 TSVTSLADVVK
+113 SSVTSLADVVR

-129 EIPSTEREVHASI
+129 EIPDTEREVRASI
-142 QRVETMDPSAAALVS
+142 ARVESTDSSAAALVS

-173 EVDVPDSEDQYFGFL
+173 EVDVPPSDDKYFGFL

-195 LTGETADATDHVHV
+195 LTDEVTDATDHVRV
-209 PPNVDVT
+209 PPHVDVT

-246 FTVVFLVMRGRLYRT
+246 FSVVFLVMRGRLYRT
-261 WKVFI
+261 WKVFL
-266 PVGTAMVSLV
+266 PVGTALVALV

-378 LSLTLLVALLVHFD
+378 LSLTLLVALLVELD
-392 DDEYELV
+392 SDEYETV
-399 TDSGDAPA
+399 NAPA
-407 DAPTAATDGGEPTDD
+407 DGDAAV
-422 DRSRDGDEPIDGS
+422 
-435 SPDGPAPLDPPSA
+435 A
-448 DGGGGDEPAPEPS
+448 DGGAPPSPGGDADDRPAPEPS
-461 ASGGDRSDSDESST
+461 ADGVLGDDE
-475 GVVGSDDPAF
+475 PAF
-485 ERFIGALSGG
+485 ERFIGSLSGG
-495 IAAAPLLVLLLMVGA
+495 IAAAPLLVVVLMLAA
-510 IGGGAAVYHDVPTTQ
+510 IGGGAAVYHDVETTQ
-525 EMLDYWPDIEQR
+525 EMLDYWPSIEQR
-537 DDLESL
+537 DDLEEL
-543 EDTAESPS
+543 EDTAQSPN
-551 VMYLVVEGKDAYSP
+551 VIYLVVEGTDAYSP
-565 TTFERASAFE
+565 TTFRRASAFE
-575 TEIEDH
+575 TAIEDH
-581 PDVNAAMSPVTAVE
+581 DDVNAAMSPVTAVE
-595 MANGGEI
+595 MANDGEI
-602 PESRARVIGLAEQQ
+602 PESRARLVETVDRQ
-616 AASELMPIGSREET
+616 AASDLMPIGDRADT
-630 PDRFIIQLFV
+630 PDRFVIQLFV
-640 ADIEGE
+640 ADIEGQ

-656 AIADKHLSTER
+656 AVADKHLATER

-688 DPMTVLSFGMATI
+688 DPMTVLSFGMATL

-766 EELFTHGSTP
+766 EELYVNNAAP
-776 TEAMREAMVRKSR
+776 AAAMREAMVRKSR
-789 PVVGSGTTTLFGF
+789 PVIGSGATTLFGF
-802 GALGISQFPVLANF
+802 GALGISDFPVLANF
-816 GIAVALAMTFALVT
+816 GIAVALAMTFALAT

-836 AAALVLATRTN
+836 AAALLLARWTN
-847 TYATA
+847 TYDAA

>member
-1 MTDDETHPLR
+1 MTDDASTPLR
-11 DRLEQVGRFSAENR
+11 DGLERVGRFSAENR
-25 RTVFAV
+25 RTVFSAVAVLAV
-31 VAALVLVSLV
+31 VSLA

-50 LGMELYIDDSS
+50 LGMELYIDDDS
-61 QTNQDWQEVKGE
+61 QTNQNWQEVKA
-73 DAFDLGNNVFVMVE
+73 DDTFDLGNNVFVMVE
-87 ADHLYDPETIRTID
+87 TDHLYEPETIRTID
-101 RLDRRYTDTGEF
+101 RLDRRYAASGEF
-113 TSVTSLADVVK
+113 SSVTSLADVVR

-129 EIPSTEREVHASI
+129 EIPDTEREVRASI
-142 QRVETMDPSAAALVS
+142 ARVESTDSSAAALVS

-173 EVDVPDSEDQYFGFL
+173 EVDVPPSDDKYFGFL

-195 LTGETADATDHVHV
+195 LTDEVADATDHVRV
-209 PPNVDVT
+209 PPHVDVT

-246 FTVVFLVMRGRLYRT
+246 FSVVFLVMRGRLYRT
-261 WKVFI
+261 WKVFL
-266 PVGTAMVSLV
+266 PVGTALVALV

-378 LSLTLLVALLVHFD
+378 LSLTLLVALLVELD
-392 DDEYELV
+392 GDEYETV
-399 TDSGDAPA
+399 NAPA
-407 DAPTAATDGGEPTDD
+407 DGDAAV
-422 DRSRDGDEPIDGS
+422 
-435 SPDGPAPLDPPSA
+435 A
-448 DGGGGDEPAPEPS
+448 DGGAPPSPGGDADDRPAPEPS
-461 ASGGDRSDSDESST
+461 ADGVLGDDE
-475 GVVGSDDPAF
+475 PAF
-485 ERFIGALSGG
+485 ERFIGSLSGG
-495 IAAAPLLVLLLMVGA
+495 IAAAPLFVVVLMLAA
-510 IGGGAAVYHDVPTTQ
+510 IGGGAAVYHDVETTQ
-525 EMLDYWPDIEQR
+525 EMLDYWPEIEQR
-537 DDLESL
+537 DDLEEL
-543 EDTAESPS
+543 EDTAQSPN
-551 VMYLVVEGKDAYSP
+551 VIYLVVEGKDAYSP
-565 TTFERASAFE
+565 TTFRRASAFE
-575 TEIEDH
+575 TAIEDH
-581 PDVNAAMSPVTAVE
+581 DDVNAAMSPVTAVE
-595 MANGGEI
+595 MANDGEI
-602 PESRARVIGLAEQQ
+602 PESRARLVETVDRQ
-616 AASELMPIGSREET
+616 AASDLMPIGDRADT
-630 PDRFIIQLFV
+630 PDRFVIQLFV
-640 ADIEGE
+640 ADIEGQ

-656 AIADKHLSTER
+656 AVADKHLATER

-688 DPMTVLSFGMATI
+688 DPMTVLSFGMATL

-766 EELFTHGSTP
+766 EELYVNNAAP
-776 TEAMREAMVRKSR
+776 AAAMREAMVRKSR
-789 PVVGSGTTTLFGF
+789 PVIGSGATTLFGF
-802 GALGISQFPVLANF
+802 GALGISDFPVLANF
-816 GIAVALAMTFALVT
+816 GIAVALAMTFALAT

-836 AAALVLATRTN
+836 AAALLLARWTN
-847 TYATA
+847 TYDAA

>member
-1 MTDDETHPLR
+1 MTDDASTPLR
-11 DRLEQVGRFSAENR
+11 DGLERVGRFSAENR
-25 RTVFAV
+25 RTVFSAVAVLAV
-31 VAALVLVSLV
+31 VSLA

-50 LGMELYIDDSS
+50 LGMELYIDDDS
-61 QTNQDWQEVKGE
+61 QTNQNWQEVKA
-73 DAFDLGNNVFVMVE
+73 DDTFDLGNNVFVMVE
-87 ADHLYDPETIRTID
+87 TDHLYEPETIRTID
-101 RLDRRYTDTGEF
+101 RLDRRYAASGEF
-113 TSVTSLADVVK
+113 SSVTSLADVVR

-129 EIPSTEREVHASI
+129 EIPDTEREVRASI
-142 QRVETMDPSAAALVS
+142 ARVESTDSSAAALVS

-173 EVDVPDSEDQYFGFL
+173 EVDVPPSDDEYFGFL

-195 LTGETADATDHVHV
+195 LTDEVTDATDHVRV
-209 PPNVDVT
+209 PPHVDVT

-246 FTVVFLVMRGRLYRT
+246 FSVVFLVMRGRLYRT
-261 WKVFI
+261 WKVFL
-266 PVGTAMVSLV
+266 PVGTALVALV
-276 YMLGMMGVVGFNFNA
+276 YMLGMMGVIGFNFNA

-378 LSLTLLVALLVHFD
+378 LSLTLLVALLVELD
-392 DDEYELV
+392 GDEYETV
-399 TDSGDAPA
+399 NAPA
-407 DAPTAATDGGEPTDD
+407 DGDAAV
-422 DRSRDGDEPIDGS
+422 
-435 SPDGPAPLDPPSA
+435 A
-448 DGGGGDEPAPEPS
+448 DGGAPPSPGGDADDRPAPEPS
-461 ASGGDRSDSDESST
+461 ADGVLGDDE
-475 GVVGSDDPAF
+475 PAF
-485 ERFIGALSGG
+485 ERFIGSLSGG
-495 IAAAPLLVLLLMVGA
+495 IAAAPLLVVVLMLAA
-510 IGGGAAVYHDVPTTQ
+510 IGGGAAVYHDVETTQ
-525 EMLDYWPDIEQR
+525 EMLDYWPEIEQR
-537 DDLESL
+537 DDLEEL
-543 EDTAESPS
+543 EDTAQSPN
-551 VMYLVVEGKDAYSP
+551 VIYLVVEGTDAYSP
-565 TTFERASAFE
+565 TTFRRASAFE
-575 TEIEDH
+575 TAIEDH
-581 PDVNAAMSPVTAVE
+581 DDVNAAMSPVTAVE
-595 MANGGEI
+595 MANDGEI
-602 PESRARVIGLAEQQ
+602 PESRARLVETVDRQ
-616 AASELMPIGSREET
+616 AASDLMPIGDRADT
-630 PDRFIIQLFV
+630 PDRFVIQLFV
-640 ADIEGE
+640 ADIEGQ

-656 AIADKHLSTER
+656 AVADKHLATER

-688 DPMTVLSFGMATI
+688 DPMTVLSFGMATL

-766 EELFTHGSTP
+766 EELYVNNAAP
-776 TEAMREAMVRKSR
+776 AAAMREAMVRKSR
-789 PVVGSGTTTLFGF
+789 PVIGSGATTLFGF
-802 GALGISQFPVLANF
+802 GALGISDFPVLANF
-816 GIAVALAMTFALVT
+816 GIAVALAMTFALAT

-836 AAALVLATRTN
+836 AAALLLARWTN
-847 TYATA
+847 TYDAA

>member
-1 MTDDETHPLR
+1 MTDDASTPLR
-11 DRLEQVGRFSAENR
+11 DGLERVGRFSAENR
-25 RTVFAV
+25 RTVFSAVAVLAV
-31 VAALVLVSLV
+31 VSLA

-50 LGMELYIDDSS
+50 LGMELYIDDDS
-61 QTNQDWQEVKGE
+61 QTNQNWQEVKA
-73 DAFDLGNNVFVMVE
+73 DDTFDLGNNVFVMVE
-87 ADHLYDPETIRTID
+87 TDHLYEPETIRTID
-101 RLDRRYTDTGEF
+101 RLDRRYAASGEF
-113 TSVTSLADVVK
+113 SSVTSLADVVR

-129 EIPSTEREVHASI
+129 EIPDTEREVRASI
-142 QRVETMDPSAAALVS
+142 ARVESTDSSAAALVS

-173 EVDVPDSEDQYFGFL
+173 EVDVPPSDDKYFGFL

-195 LTGETADATDHVHV
+195 LTDEVTDATDHVRV
-209 PPNVDVT
+209 PPHVDVT

-246 FTVVFLVMRGRLYRT
+246 FSVVFLVMRGRLYRT
-261 WKVFI
+261 WKVFL
-266 PVGTAMVSLV
+266 PVGTALVALV

-378 LSLTLLVALLVHFD
+378 LSLTLLVALLVELD
-392 DDEYELV
+392 GDEYETV
-399 TDSGDAPA
+399 NAPA
-407 DAPTAATDGGEPTDD
+407 DGDAAV
-422 DRSRDGDEPIDGS
+422 
-435 SPDGPAPLDPPSA
+435 A
-448 DGGGGDEPAPEPS
+448 DGGAPPSPGGDADDRPAPEPS
-461 ASGGDRSDSDESST
+461 DDSILGDDE
-475 GVVGSDDPAF
+475 PAF
-485 ERFIGALSGG
+485 ERFIGSLSGG
-495 IAAAPLLVLLLMVGA
+495 IAAAPLLVVVLMLAA
-510 IGGGAAVYHDVPTTQ
+510 IGGGAAVYHDVETTQ
-525 EMLDYWPDIEQR
+525 EMLDYWPEIEQR
-537 DDLESL
+537 DDLEEL
-543 EDTAESPS
+543 EDTAQSPN
-551 VMYLVVEGKDAYSP
+551 VIYLVVEGTDAYSP
-565 TTFERASAFE
+565 TTFRRASAFE
-575 TEIEDH
+575 TAIEDH
-581 PDVNAAMSPVTAVE
+581 DDVNAAMSPVTAVE
-595 MANGGEI
+595 MANDGEI
-602 PESRARVIGLAEQQ
+602 PESRARLVETVDRQ
-616 AASELMPIGSREET
+616 AASDLMPIGDRADT
-630 PDRFIIQLFV
+630 PDRFVIQLFV
-640 ADIEGE
+640 ADIEGQ

-656 AIADKHLSTER
+656 AVADKHLATER

-688 DPMTVLSFGMATI
+688 DPMTVLSFGMATL

-766 EELFTHGSTP
+766 EELYVNNAAP
-776 TEAMREAMVRKSR
+776 AAAMREAMVRKSR
-789 PVVGSGTTTLFGF
+789 PVIGSGATTLFGF
-802 GALGISQFPVLANF
+802 GALGISDFPVLANF
-816 GIAVALAMTFALVT
+816 GIAVALAMTFALAT

-836 AAALVLATRTN
+836 AAALLLARWTN
-847 TYATA
+847 TYDAA

>member
-1 MTDDETHPLR
+1 MTDDASTPLR
-11 DRLEQVGRFSAENR
+11 DGLERVGRFSAENR
-25 RTVFAV
+25 RTVFSAVAVLAV
-31 VAALVLVSLV
+31 VSLA

-50 LGMELYIDDSS
+50 LGMELYIDDDS
-61 QTNQDWQEVKGE
+61 QTNQNWQEVKA
-73 DAFDLGNNVFVMVE
+73 DDTFDLGNNVFVMVE
-87 ADHLYDPETIRTID
+87 TDHLYEPETIRTID
-101 RLDRRYTDTGEF
+101 RLDRRYAASGEF
-113 TSVTSLADVVK
+113 SSVTSLADVVR

-129 EIPSTEREVHASI
+129 EIPDTEREVRASI
-142 QRVETMDPSAAALVS
+142 ARVESTDSSAAALVS

-173 EVDVPDSEDQYFGFL
+173 EVDVPPSDDKYFGFL

-195 LTGETADATDHVHV
+195 LTDEVADATDHVRV
-209 PPNVDVT
+209 PPHVDVT

-246 FTVVFLVMRGRLYRT
+246 FSVVFLVMRGRLYRT
-261 WKVFI
+261 WKVFL
-266 PVGTAMVSLV
+266 PVGTALVALV

-378 LSLTLLVALLVHFD
+378 LSLTLLVALLVELD
-392 DDEYELV
+392 SDEYETV
-399 TDSGDAPA
+399 NAPA
-407 DAPTAATDGGEPTDD
+407 DGDAAV
-422 DRSRDGDEPIDGS
+422 
-435 SPDGPAPLDPPSA
+435 A
-448 DGGGGDEPAPEPS
+448 DGGAPPSPGGDADDRPAPEPS
-461 ASGGDRSDSDESST
+461 ADGVLGDDE
-475 GVVGSDDPAF
+475 PAF
-485 ERFIGALSGG
+485 ERFIGSLSGG
-495 IAAAPLLVLLLMVGA
+495 IAAAPLLVVVLMLAA
-510 IGGGAAVYHDVPTTQ
+510 IGGGAAVYHDVETTQ
-525 EMLDYWPDIEQR
+525 EMLDYWPEIEQR
-537 DDLESL
+537 DDLEEL
-543 EDTAESPS
+543 EDTAQSPN
-551 VMYLVVEGKDAYSP
+551 VIYLVVEGKDAYSP
-565 TTFERASAFE
+565 TTFRRASAFE
-575 TEIEDH
+575 TAIEDH
-581 PDVNAAMSPVTAVE
+581 DDVNAAMSPVTAVE
-595 MANGGEI
+595 MANDGEI
-602 PESRARVIGLAEQQ
+602 PESRARLVETVDRQ
-616 AASELMPIGSREET
+616 AASDLMPIGDRADT
-630 PDRFIIQLFV
+630 PDRFVIQLFV
-640 ADIEGE
+640 ADIEGQ

-656 AIADKHLSTER
+656 AVADKHLATER

-688 DPMTVLSFGMATI
+688 DPMTVLSFGMATL

-766 EELFTHGSTP
+766 EELYVNNAAP
-776 TEAMREAMVRKSR
+776 AAAMREAMVRKSR
-789 PVVGSGTTTLFGF
+789 PVIGSGATTLFGF
-802 GALGISQFPVLANF
+802 GALGISDFPVLANF
-816 GIAVALAMTFALVT
+816 GIAVALAMTFALAT

-836 AAALVLATRTN
+836 AAALLLARWTN
-847 TYATA
+847 TYDAA

>member
-1 MTDDETHPLR
+1 MTDDDSTPLR
-11 DRLEQVGRFSAENR
+11 DGLERLGRFAAENR
-25 RTVFAV
+25 RTVFSV
-31 VAALVLVSLV
+31 VAVLVVVSLV
-41 IAGASVQMS
+41 IAGLSVQMS
-50 LGMELYIDDSS
+50 LGMELYVDDSS
-61 QTNQDWQEVKGE
+61 QTNQNWQEVKA
-73 DAFDLGNNVFVMVE
+73 DDTFDLGNNVFVMIE
-87 ADHLYDPETIRTID
+87 TDHLYEPETIRTID
-101 RLDRRYTDTGEF
+101 RLDRRYTETGEF
-113 TSVTSLADVVK
+113 SSVTSLADVVR

-129 EIPSTEREVHASI
+129 EIPATEREVRAAI
-142 QRVETMDPSAAALVS
+142 DRVESRDASAAALVD

-173 EVDVPDSEDQYFGFL
+173 QVDVPDAEDRYFGFL
-188 PGTAAGY
+188 PGTAAGF
-195 LTGETADATDHVHV
+195 LTDEVSDATDHVTV
-209 PPNVDVT
+209 PPHVDVT

-246 FTVVFLVMRGRLYRT
+246 FSVVFLVMRGRLYRT
-261 WKVFI
+261 WKVFL
-266 PVGTAMVSLV
+266 PVGTALVALV

-378 LSLTLLVALLVHFD
+378 LSLTLLVALLVQFD
-392 DDEYELV
+392 DDEYDLQG
-399 TDSGDAPA
+399 TTASDSGEAAAAAA
-407 DAPTAATDGGEPTDD
+407 DN
-422 DRSRDGDEPIDGS
+422 RR
-435 SPDGPAPLDPPSA
+435 PSA
-448 DGGGGDEPAPEPS
+448 DADTVNAPSPEPS
-461 ASGGDRSDSDESST
+461 ATDES
-475 GVVGSDDPAF
+475 GAVLGDDEPAF

-495 IAAAPLLVLLLMVGA
+495 IAASPLLVIVLMVAA

-537 DDLESL
+537 DDLEEL
-543 EDTAESPS
+543 ESTAQSPN
-551 VMYLVVEGKDAYSP
+551 VIYLVVESKDAYSP
-565 TTFERASAFE
+565 TTFRRASAFE
-575 TEIEDH
+575 TAIEDH
-581 PDVNAAMSPVTAVE
+581 DDVNAAMSPVTAVE
-595 MANGGEI
+595 MASAGEI
-602 PESRARVIGLAEQQ
+602 PERRTALVDAVDRQ
-616 AASELMPIGSREET
+616 AAGDLMPIGGRADT
-630 PDRFIIQLFV
+630 PDRFVIQLFV
-640 ADIEGE
+640 DDIEGE

-656 AIADKHLSTER
+656 ATADRHLVTER

-688 DPMTVLSFGMATI
+688 DPMTVLSFGMATV

-706 LRSLRE
+706 LRSVRE

-726 LISMAMYALG
+726 LISIAMYVLG

-766 EELFTHGSTP
+766 EELFARGSTP
-776 TEAMREAMVRKSR
+776 TVAMREAMVRKSR
-789 PVVGSGTTTLFGF
+789 PVIGSGATTLFGF

-836 AAALVLATRTN
+836 ASALLLANWTN
-847 TYATA
+847 TYETAGDST